1 MLSLV
6 SLNFFS
12 LGFAISTACFLLT
25 AEPITDI
32 LEFLAKQYTTV
43 QGDAVKNFSAL
54 KVPGRC
60 RWYSLV

>member
-12 LGFAISTACFLLT
+12 LGLAISTACFLLT
-25 AEPITDI
+25 AEPTTDI
-32 LEFLAKQYTTV
+32 LEFLAKQYTV
-43 QGDAVKNFSAL
+43 QGNAVKYFSAI

>member
-6 SLNFFS
+6 SKFFS

-43 QGDAVKNFSAL
+43 QGNAVKYFSAL